1 MFLGFDHE
9 NLSIT
14 IYDVF
19 CGVGPDFGSQSF
31 FDKEAH
37 NLTATIDY
45 TFFDRLRLHW
55 ATTFLH
61 ASDWHY
67 NEDGSRARRA
77 FSSYFEVGYTQ
88 LNHRAMDTATLY
100 LHGMRVGATVD
111 FILPRHFSIQTGALL
126 TLSYGLQ
133 NQHWP
138 SMTEESAQVNI
149 LKHNIVQLQLT
160 IPARAYYTIK
170 VWKKLNFFVYGG
182 PQLQF
187 GLTSYDIINKD
198 QISSL
203 TLDWVTQ
210 QGILTESHDRYVAK
224 EYWRTSIQM
233 GLGGGLE
240 WDRFR
245 LQAGYDFGLNNI
257 YRTPTLDTQKTNEWT
272 WMTTFSYKF

>member
-1 MFLGFDHE
+1 MKLRLFITLFSLCFVCASLLAQD
-9 NLSIT
+9 LST
-14 IYDVF
+14 AQPQLFTADN
-19 CGVGPDFGSQSF
+19 SF
-31 FDKEAH
+31 FDPTKKVEQEEYH
-37 NLTATIDY
+37 
-45 TFFDRLRLHW
+45 
-55 ATTFLH
+55 
-61 ASDWHY
+61 
-67 NEDGSRARRA
+67 
-77 FSSYFEVGYTQ
+77 FSAPWRFEVGYTQ